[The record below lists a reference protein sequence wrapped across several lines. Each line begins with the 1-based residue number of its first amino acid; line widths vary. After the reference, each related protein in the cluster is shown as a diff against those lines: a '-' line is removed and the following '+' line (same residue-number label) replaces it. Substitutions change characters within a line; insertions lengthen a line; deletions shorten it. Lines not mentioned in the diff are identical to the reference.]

1 MKKEFSI
8 SKRKFLLGSFALAGA
23 AIGLGSWKIW
33 NDFGALPRG
42 GFDSPNWHG
51 EEFHNLMDE
60 PVLAEK
66 PNMEGGWLKFMFGR
80 GDRYPDRPVKSV
92 KSDLKSLADNEFVW
106 LGHSSF
112 LLRMNGKIIC
122 VDPVLA
128 GRASPVPFT
137 IPAWPGS
144 MPFRASDFPHI
155 DLLCIS
161 HDHWDHLDRLA
172 VSALDWDRAICGLGV
187 GSHFASWGLKKPL
200 ELDWNDKLQLDG
212 LEIVFTPSQHFSGR
226 GLTRNKSLWGGFVF
240 NVGSSGAVYFT
251 GDGGYGSHFG
261 EIGKAY
267 GPFDLV
273 FPDSGQYNKG
283 WPAVHMFPEQAAQAV
298 LDARGKSAVPVHFGK
313 FTLAW
318 HPWDEPQKR
327 FASAANKVGLNFRLP
342 LIGEKQAILQK
353 MGNTL
358 GKFSI

>member
-51 EEFHNLMDE
+51 GEFHNLMDE

-137 IPAWPGS
+137 ITAWPGS

-226 GLTRNKSLWGGFVF
+226 GLTRNKA
-240 NVGSSGAVYFT
+240 SGAVLFSMSGAAALFISPAMAATEAILEKLARHMGLLIWFFQILANIIRVGLRFT
-251 GDGGYGSHFG
+251 CFRNRRRKLCSM
-261 EIGKAY
+261 
-267 GPFDLV
+267 P
-273 FPDSGQYNKG
+273 
-283 WPAVHMFPEQAAQAV
+283 
-298 LDARGKSAVPVHFGK
+298 
-313 FTLAW
+313 
-318 HPWDEPQKR
+318 
-327 FASAANKVGLNFRLP
+327 AANPPYPF
-342 LIGEKQAILQK
+342 ILANSHWHGIRGMSHK
-353 MGNTL
+353 
-358 GKFSI
+358 KDSRARRIRWD